1 MQKPRL
7 ELNTSQVI
15 TQKITEQFV
24 LIKHD
29 LVSLLINFNEI
40 KHDLKDIKLDLN
52 LG

>member
-7 ELNTSQVI
+7 KLELNQSI
-15 TQKITEQFV
+15 EQKITEQLV

-40 KHDLKDIKLDLN
+40 KHDLKDIKLKL
-52 LG
+52 

>member
-7 ELNTSQVI
+7 DLTQSISVQ
-15 TQKITEQFV
+15 QKITEQLV

-29 LVSLLINFNEI
+29 LVTLLINFNEI
-40 KHDLKDIKLDLN
+40 KHDIKDIKLK

>member
-7 ELNTSQVI
+7 ELNQSVE
-15 TQKITEQFV
+15 QKITEQLV

-40 KHDLKDIKLDLN
+40 KHDLKDIKLK